1 MAPPATTA
9 PPTRESVTVYQ
20 KTIPNKP
27 LLITGGLLLV
37 GTYATTAAFVGA
49 NGPIG
54 DKDLY
59 IPVVGPWINLAD
71 RQCFGDCPNETRDT
85 VLIAGSGVL
94 QGVGALLALGS
105 FFIPESVPAARIT
118 AGPVKMNITPS
129 AGMGSGGVGAVGTF

>member
-1 MAPPATTA
+1 
-9 PPTRESVTVYQ
+9 VTVYQ
-20 KTIPNKP
+20 KTRPNKP
-27 LLITGGLLLV
+27 LLLTGGIMLV
-37 GTYATTAAFVGA
+37 ATYATTAAFVGA

-54 DKDLY
+54 DHDLY

-71 RQCFGDCPNETRDT
+71 RQCIGDCPNETRDT

-118 AGPVKMNITPS
+118 AGSVKMNIAPTAS
-129 AGMGSGGVGAVGTF
+129 VAGGGLGAVGTF